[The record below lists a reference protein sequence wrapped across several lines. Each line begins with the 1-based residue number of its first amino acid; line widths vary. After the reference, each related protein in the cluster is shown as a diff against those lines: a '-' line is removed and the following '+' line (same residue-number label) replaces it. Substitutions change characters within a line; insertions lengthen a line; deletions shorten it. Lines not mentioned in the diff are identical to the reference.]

1 MVPLVRCLGA
11 GSCPAVSLAPKDHL
25 TRLCDSV
32 RPASTQVQGHPPH
45 SSEGSRCPCL
55 VRGIAVLLAKDVME
69 PVPPADMKAGFF
81 SPYII
86 VPKKSGGLR
95 PILGLHILN
104 WAFHKPPF
112 KMLMQNRVFGCIR
125 PQVRSAAFDLKD
137 PYFHVSI
144 LPRHRPFMRFAFEER
159 AYQYKVLSFGL
170 SLSPRVFTKV
180 AEAALVPLRE
190 QGVRILNYLDDWL
203 ILAQSQDQLCE
214 HRDLV
219 LSHLSQLGLRVN
231 WEKNKFLP
239 MQRISFLGMEF
250 GFGRSD
256 SAPHAG
262 TRLVGVELLEYN
274 QEQDGG
280 TTETVSEAPGA
291 YGGCGGSHAAGA
303 APYETTSTLAP

>member
-1 MVPLVRCLGA
+1 
-11 GSCPAVSLAPKDHL
+11 
-25 TRLCDSV
+25 
-32 RPASTQVQGHPPH
+32 
-45 SSEGSRCPCL
+45 
-55 VRGIAVLLAKDVME
+55 ME

-95 PILGLHILN
+95 PTLGLRILN

-112 KMLMQNRVFGCIR
+112 KMLMQNRIFGCIR
-125 PQVRSAAFDLKD
+125 PQVWSAAFDLKD

-144 LPRHRPFMRFAFEER
+144 LPHLRPFLRFAFEGR
-159 AYQYKVLSFGL
+159 AYQYKVLPFGL

-219 LSHLSQLGLRVN
+219 LSHLSQLGLQVN
-231 WEKNKFLP
+231 WEKSKLLP

-250 GFGRSD
+250 GFGQSD

-262 TRLVGVELLEYN
+262 TRSVGVELLEYV

-280 TTETVSEAPGA
+280 TTETVSEAPEA
-291 YGGCGGSHAAGA
+291 YGGGGHAAGA
-303 APYETTSTLAP
+303 APYETASTLAP

>member
-32 RPASTQVQGHPPH
+32 RPASSQVQGHPPH

-55 VRGIAVLLAKDVME
+55 VRGITVLLAKDVME

-95 PILGLHILN
+95 PILGLRILN

-112 KMLMQNRVFGCIR
+112 KMLMQNCIFECIR

-144 LPRHRPFMRFAFEER
+144 LPHHRPFLRFAFEGR
-159 AYQYKVLSFGL
+159 AYQYKVLPFGL

-180 AEAALVPLRE
+180 AETALVPLRE
-190 QGVRILNYLDDWL
+190 QGVHILNYLDD
-203 ILAQSQDQLCE
+203 
-214 HRDLV
+214 
-219 LSHLSQLGLRVN
+219 
-231 WEKNKFLP
+231 
-239 MQRISFLGMEF
+239 
-250 GFGRSD
+250 
-256 SAPHAG
+256 
-262 TRLVGVELLEYN
+262 
-274 QEQDGG
+274 
-280 TTETVSEAPGA
+280 
-291 YGGCGGSHAAGA
+291 
-303 APYETTSTLAP
+303 